1 MNCASKPSSDSI
13 LTLSSVTKSFGG
25 VQAVRD
31 VSLDVAYGERH
42 LIIGTNG
49 AGKST
54 LFNLICGDFPPTS
67 GSICLFGKDV
77 SSLGMRQRALL
88 GMRRTY
94 QATALFNNLTV
105 QQNFYLAL
113 LGEKTMIEHLR
124 LFMHYKNT
132 TSFGEKIQNMALEVG
147 LHEKLDAKVSDIS
160 HGERRQLE
168 FGLALITQPKFLL
181 LDEPSSGLSASERQ
195 EILKLLQKLDPEI
208 TLLLVEH
215 NMELA
220 FAVASR
226 VTVMHHGEVV
236 CEGTP
241 DKVRNDQHVQDIY
254 LGGKK
259 A

>member
-1 MNCASKPSSDSI
+1 MDHTSKPSSEDI

-31 VSLDVAYGERH
+31 VSLNVAYGERH

-77 SSLGMRQRALL
+77 SSLSMRKRALL

-113 LGEKTMIEHLR
+113 LGEKSMIDHLR
-124 LFMHYKNT
+124 LFRHYKNT
-132 TSFGEKIQNMALEVG
+132 ESFSERIQNMAVEVG
-147 LHEKLDAKVSDIS
+147 LHEKLNAKVSDIS

-168 FGLALITQPKFLL
+168 FGLALICRPKFLL

-195 EILKLLQKLDPEI
+195 EILQLLKKLDPEI

-220 FAVASR
+220 FAIATK

-236 CEGTP
+236 CEGSP
-241 DKVRNDQHVQDIY
+241 EKVRNDEYVQDIY
-254 LGGKK
+254 LGGK
-259 A
+259 

>member
-1 MNCASKPSSDSI
+1 MSANDNI
-13 LTLSSVTKSFGG
+13 LTLRSVTKNFGG

-31 VSLDVAYGERH
+31 VSIDIAYGERH

-67 GSICLFGKDV
+67 GSISLFGKDV
-77 SSLGMRQRALL
+77 SPLNMRQRSLL

-113 LGEKTMIEHLR
+113 LGEKPMIEHLR

-132 TSFGEKIQNMALEVG
+132 ASYSEKIQSMALEVG
-147 LHEKLDAKVSDIS
+147 LHEKLNEKVSDIS

-168 FGLALITQPKFLL
+168 FGLALICRPKFLL

-195 EILKLLQKLDPEI
+195 EILNLLQKLDREI

-220 FAVASR
+220 FAVASK

-236 CEGTP
+236 CEGSP
-241 DKVRNDQHVQDIY
+241 EKVRSDNYVQEIY